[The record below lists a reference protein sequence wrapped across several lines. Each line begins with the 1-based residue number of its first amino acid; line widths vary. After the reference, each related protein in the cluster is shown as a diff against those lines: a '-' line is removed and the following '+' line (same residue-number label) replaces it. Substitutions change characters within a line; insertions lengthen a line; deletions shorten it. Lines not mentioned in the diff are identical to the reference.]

1 MSVEQ
6 LWVIG
11 IAALLLFW
19 ALGAHNRVVALRSAI
34 AAAWA
39 QVDASLQR
47 RAAAIAALV
56 TGLRGHM
63 PDEQGTL
70 DAVLVAQG
78 KVQAAADALRPRPA
92 HVDRAQAL
100 MQAEG
105 TLSAAL
111 ARLLAL
117 LDHQPALRLDSE
129 LAPPLA
135 VLHDTAPR
143 LAFARQV
150 FNDAARVYNDA
161 SRQFPTRLLV
171 RLFGFAPA
179 GEL

>member
-6 LWVIG
+6 WWVIG

-19 ALGAHNRVVALRSAI
+19 ALGAYNRVMALRSAI

-47 RAAAIAALV
+47 RAPSIATLV
-56 TGLRGHM
+56 AELRGHM

-78 KVQAAADALRPRPA
+78 KVQAAAESLRSRPA
-92 HVDRAQAL
+92 NIDHAQAL

-105 TLSAAL
+105 SLSAAL

-117 LDHQPALRLDSE
+117 LDHQSALQQGSQ
-129 LAPPLA
+129 LAPHLA
-135 VLHDTAPR
+135 VLHDTTPR
-143 LAFARQV
+143 LAFARHL
-150 FNDAARVYNDA
+150 FNDAARAYNEA
-161 SRQFPTRLLV
+161 SRQFPTRLLARV
-171 RLFGFAPA
+171 FGFGPA

>member
-19 ALGAHNRVVALRSAI
+19 ALGAYNRVVASRSAI

-39 QVDASLQR
+39 QVDTSLQR
-47 RAAAIAALV
+47 RAAAIAAI
-56 TGLRGHM
+56 TSGLRARM
-63 PDEQGTL
+63 PEEQGAL
-70 DAVLVAQG
+70 DAVLVTQA

-92 HVDRAQAL
+92 LAERAQAL
-100 MQAEG
+100 AFAEV

-117 LDHQPALRLDSE
+117 LDHRPDLHQDSE
-129 LAPPLA
+129 LAPHLA
-135 VLHDTAPR
+135 VLHDTTPR
-143 LAFARQV
+143 LAFARQL
-150 FNDAARVYNDA
+150 FNDATRVYNEA
-161 SRQFPTRLLV
+161 ARQFPTRLLA
-171 RLFGFAPA
+171 RLFGFGPA